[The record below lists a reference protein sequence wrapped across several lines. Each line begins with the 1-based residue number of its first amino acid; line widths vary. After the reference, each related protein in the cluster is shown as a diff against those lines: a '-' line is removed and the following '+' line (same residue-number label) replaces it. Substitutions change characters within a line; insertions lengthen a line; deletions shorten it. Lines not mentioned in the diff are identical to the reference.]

1 MFICSLPRCRG
12 GRSSPGGWRWLW
24 GGTCA
29 AASSAV
35 ALGSAGG
42 TAPPSPAALGGEQ
55 LLQLC
60 SWCLIQLSGATWALL
75 PPFIT
80 ERPVSVFGSSYL
92 VKSWLISSAG
102 LSFED
107 SQNLSLLRLF
117 IYLARLCWWRA
128 VFFKQC
134 FAKGFIFPFSPRGRT
149 KPNPR
154 LNQTKT
160 HTTSPRE
167 GAAL

>member
-1 MFICSLPRCRG
+1 MFICSLEVPGWQEQPWRVAMALGWHLC
-12 GRSSPGGWRWLW
+12 SSVLC
-24 GGTCA
+24 GGTGQCW
-29 AASSAV
+29 
-35 ALGSAGG
+35 GHC
-42 TAPPSPAALGGEQ
+42 TPAALGGER

-117 IYLARLCWWRA
+117 IYLARLCWWHA

-154 LNQTKT
+154 LNQSKT